1 MIFALQDDGVNR
13 GADSGARL
21 AIRLLQDAAERGEL
35 DPWDVDVITVV
46 DGFLDQLRQRI
57 EVPRQVA
64 AQVQRQGGSYEQ
76 DLADSSEAFLAA
88 SVLVGLKAEVLEA
101 QTFPPEPLFEEGF
114 EAELGEQGWLDPS
127 FALPRRPERHLL
139 RRPAAPPPLRRPV
152 TLGELIE
159 QLESIAEQLES
170 DELQQ
175 RRRKRTKRFSERE
188 AIAQVTALAHR
199 EKLPETTAALGVFL
213 NDWEQALHWVDFEQL
228 VGQWEQVSTADLDTD
243 RVGVFWA
250 LLFLCSQGKVEL
262 AQEGSLYAPL
272 RLKRLLAPG
281 TIAQLP
287 LTSLNVPAATPAEVV
302 NAA

>member
-1 MIFALQDDGVNR
+1 MIFTLQDDGLNR

-21 AIRLLQDAAERGEL
+21 AIRLLQDAAEQGEL
-35 DPWDVDVITVV
+35 DPWDVDVIAVV

-175 RRRKRTKRFSERE
+175 RRRKRNKRFSERE

>member
-1 MIFALQDDGVNR
+1 
-13 GADSGARL
+13 
-21 AIRLLQDAAERGEL
+21 
-35 DPWDVDVITVV
+35 
-46 DGFLDQLRQRI
+46 
-57 EVPRQVA
+57 
-64 AQVQRQGGSYEQ
+64 
-76 DLADSSEAFLAA
+76 
-88 SVLVGLKAEVLEA
+88 KAEVLEA

-114 EAELGEQGWLDPS
+114 EPELLEQGWLDPS
-127 FALPRRPERHLL
+127 FELPRRPERHLK
-139 RRPAAPPPLRRPV
+139 RRPVAPPPLRRPV

-175 RRRKRTKRFSERE
+175 RRRQRHKRYSERE

-213 NDWEQALHWVDFEQL
+213 NDWEQALHWVDFEL
-228 VGQWEQVSTADLDTD
+228 LIGQWEQAANADLDTD

-262 AQEGSLYAPL
+262 TQEGSLYAPL
-272 RLKRLLAPG
+272 RLKRLLSPG

-287 LTSLNVPAATPAEVV
+287 LASLNVPAATPAK
-302 NAA
+302 AAMAA